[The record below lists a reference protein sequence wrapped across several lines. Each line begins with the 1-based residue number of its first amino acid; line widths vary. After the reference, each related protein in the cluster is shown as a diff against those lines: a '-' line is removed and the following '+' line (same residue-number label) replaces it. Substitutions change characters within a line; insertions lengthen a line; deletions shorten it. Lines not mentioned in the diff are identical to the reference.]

1 MVEYSSGLKVAQKVR
16 SYYIL
21 HRDFPTFGE
30 LRKIKKQK
38 LSLLNLL
45 QKHWDINTCKPSL
58 LIAIRQDNNCG
69 WFFFFSFGSSQIL
82 EKWQL
87 RTRTEAAKK
96 DSQWGKIES
105 KILEAGGS
113 IIQVD
118 FFLVYTV
125 FLCAW
130 TFGRQHQVVDFTH
143 YSSQTMVQYALQRRN
158 TPHILILWRQML

>member
-69 WFFFFSFGSSQIL
+69 WFFFL
-82 EKWQL
+82 VL
-87 RTRTEAAKK
+87 VPLRTEAAKK